1 MFKWVFVGLGAL
13 LAALFFIVPVV
24 DFGSIAGFSLTLTS
38 WDMATIF
45 RETDQWFHAILLY
58 ATLVVFVAM
67 PIVGFIAKDAKQVL
81 GLAGLG
87 VLGAINIFIDA
98 SGDGMSYV
106 AFGTWIILAVALGA
120 AAVAFLIQK
129 EATNKV
135 NKQD

>member
-24 DFGSIAGFSLTLTS
+24 ELPFLGSFTS
-38 WDMATIF
+38 WQLATLA
-45 RETDQWFHAILLY
+45 RELSVWFDAILLY
-58 ATLVVFVAM
+58 ATLVVFIAM
-67 PIVGFIAKDAKQVL
+67 PIVGFIAKDAKQML

-98 SGDGMSYV
+98 SGAGMSFV
-106 AFGTWIILAVALGA
+106 SFGTWLILAVALGA

-129 EATNKV
+129 EAANKV